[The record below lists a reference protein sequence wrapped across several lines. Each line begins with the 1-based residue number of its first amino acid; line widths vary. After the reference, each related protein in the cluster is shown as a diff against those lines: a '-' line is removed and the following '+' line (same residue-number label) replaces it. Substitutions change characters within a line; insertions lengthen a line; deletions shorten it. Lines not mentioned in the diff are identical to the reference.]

1 MDNMRIH
8 WCAGGVAG
16 SLAAVRV
23 YRTGGA
29 GPVRVCQRVSLSE
42 HSPTVDVGAGD
53 HPAGPIGM
61 AGASRATTGAAVAT
75 AHGLDGTTGGSAR
88 LVARDR
94 RAVVAAMR
102 RPPPLAL
109 VATLD
114 GALVLSV
121 TAYPGAAGRPRYIV
135 LLCQQFFP
143 HPLALLCLSTSH
155 SYALVVLVML
165 SASIHDGCAPVR
177 SRHESC
183 RPRRGG
189 NGAEHRRVWHSHP
202 CPAPSSHPLLWR
214 PPPNMDGGGTEEVL
228 IDEEYKIWK
237 KNTPFLYDLVL
248 TKALEW
254 PSLTVQWLPDR
265 RVADTGTYCTANLLL
280 GTHTSDEEQNYL
292 MIAEARLPHAGE
304 AGAAA
309 AAAST
314 TTAEATTDDDT
325 VAAAADGRDTVVGR
339 IEVKQRLNHD
349 GEQAAGRGT
358 YRCAGGAAG
367 ARQGGFRAG
376 VESGGAGEL
385 LSGSDDARICLY
397 DVGAVL
403 SGQQGGANAIAAT
416 GGSDNGGCPQVQPL
430 RIFTAHDSVVED
442 VAWSAHHSYLFASAG
457 DDKRVMLWDTREM
470 DSQRPFAAFEAHT
483 AEVNCVAFSPF
494 HSSILVSGSNDGTV
508 AMWDT
513 RYLSV
518 KMHSFESHTDV
529 VQQVAWSP
537 TEETILASAGA
548 DRRTMLWDLS
558 RIGQEQ
564 SAEDAEDGP
573 PELLFVH
580 GGHTAK
586 VSDFGWS
593 ANEPWLIASVAEDNM
608 LQVWQIGEHIYADD
622 DEEAEGEE
630 GEDAER
636 QNGRSGVPRVDT
648 VRDEDLE

>member
-1 MDNMRIH
+1 
-8 WCAGGVAG
+8 
-16 SLAAVRV
+16 
-23 YRTGGA
+23 
-29 GPVRVCQRVSLSE
+29 
-42 HSPTVDVGAGD
+42 
-53 HPAGPIGM
+53 
-61 AGASRATTGAAVAT
+61 
-75 AHGLDGTTGGSAR
+75 
-88 LVARDR
+88 
-94 RAVVAAMR
+94 
-102 RPPPLAL
+102 
-109 VATLD
+109 
-114 GALVLSV
+114 
-121 TAYPGAAGRPRYIV
+121 
-135 LLCQQFFP
+135 
-143 HPLALLCLSTSH
+143 
-155 SYALVVLVML
+155 
-165 SASIHDGCAPVR
+165 
-177 SRHESC
+177 
-183 RPRRGG
+183 
-189 NGAEHRRVWHSHP
+189 
-202 CPAPSSHPLLWR
+202 
-214 PPPNMDGGGTEEVL
+214 MDGEGTEEVL

-349 GEQAAGRGT
+349 GEVNRARYWPQHPFIVATQSPSGRLYVYDTARHPSKPPVEGRIDAQAVLLGHAKE
-358 YRCAGGAAG
+358 
-367 ARQGGFRAG
+367 GFGLAWNP
-376 VESGGAGEL
+376 GGAGEL

-636 QNGRSGVPRVDT
+636 QNGQSGVLRVDT